1 MEAIPNDAEATHDQD
16 LREALSMKKALK
28 FTLMLSIIF
37 VCLVQPVSAATK
49 AIKLKVTL
57 VSIELVENDHVGN
70 EWYTAAYV
78 NGEEI
83 EEGSTVS
90 LSLKS
95 SESIKLKAYAEEQDK
110 VPDSGSSNASI
121 KVSSVTK
128 AIDKSLKVD
137 VTENR
142 GRYSGNTAEWKFTFK
157 VQK

>member
-1 MEAIPNDAEATHDQD
+1 
-16 LREALSMKKALK
+16 MKKALK
-28 FTLMLSIIF
+28 VMLLLSFIF

-49 AIKLKVTL
+49 TVKLKVTL
-57 VSIELVENDHVGN
+57 VSVELVENDHVGN
-70 EWYTAAYV
+70 EWYTAASV
-78 NGEEI
+78 NGKEI

-95 SESIKLKAYAEEQDK
+95 TESLKLKAYAEEQDK
-110 VPDSGSSNASI
+110 VPDSGSANASI
-121 KVSSVTK
+121 KVSAVTK
-128 AIDKSLKVD
+128 DIHKALKVK

>member
-1 MEAIPNDAEATHDQD
+1 
-16 LREALSMKKALK
+16 MKKALK
-28 FTLMLSIIF
+28 VMLLLSFIF

-49 AIKLKVTL
+49 TVKLKVTL
-57 VSIELVENDHVGN
+57 VSVELVENDHVGN
-70 EWYTAAYV
+70 EWYTAASV
-78 NGEEI
+78 NGKEI

-95 SESIKLKAYAEEQDK
+95 TESLKLKAYAEEQDK
-110 VPDSGSSNASI
+110 VPDSGSANASI

-128 AIDKSLKVD
+128 DIHKALKVK